1 MLSLA
6 QVKVGSKIMF
16 RDTPHE
22 VISANQV
29 QAGRGQAKLDTKLC
43 NLLTQAIFEQTF
55 QGNDRIEEASLQ
67 YKNATYLYSERLDR
81 ELYEAYPADY
91 PEGELAQ
98 AMLADTFEQVS
109 VKLPPERFRYL
120 KEGQPIDLLFWRD
133 QVIDVRSPKKVVF
146 EVTYTEPA
154 EKGNTVNTA
163 LKPATLETGATVNV
177 PLFIKTGDRITVN
190 TETGQYDSRA

>member
-22 VISANQV
+22 VMSANQV
-29 QAGRGQAKLDTKLC
+29 QAGRGQAKLDTKLR

-67 YKNATYLYSERLDR
+67 YKNATYLY
-81 ELYEAYPADY
+81 

-98 AMLADTFEQVS
+98 AMLADTFEQVP
-109 VKLPPERFRYL
+109 VKLPPERFKYL

-133 QVIDVRSPKKVVF
+133 QVIDVRSPKKVEL
-146 EVTYTEPA
+146 EVTYAEPA
-154 EKGNTVNTA
+154 EKGNTVNAA

-177 PLFIKTGDRITVN
+177 PLFIKTGDKITVN

>member
-6 QVKVGSKIMF
+6 QVKIGSKILW

-22 VISANQV
+22 VIAANHV
-29 QAGRGQAKLDTKLC
+29 QAGRGQAKLDTKLR

-55 QGNDRIEEASLQ
+55 QGNDRIEEAALQ
-67 YKNATYLYSERLDR
+67 YQNATYLYR
-81 ELYEAYPADY
+81 EGD
-91 PEGELAQ
+91 LAQ

-109 VKLPPERFRYL
+109 VDLPPERFKYL
-120 KEGQPIDLLFWRD
+120 KEGQPIDLLYWRD
-133 QVIDVRSPKKVVF
+133 QVIDVRSPKKVEL

-154 EKGNTVNTA
+154 VAGNTVNTA
-163 LKPATLETGATVNV
+163 LKPAELETGATIQV
-177 PLFIKTGDRITVN
+177 PLFIKTGDTIIVN